1 MTQPQRDAVKTKAAD
16 LPKTDWEEV
25 RRRRERTENL
35 IERMKNAQDR
45 LERAVDRVISKNT
58 K

>member
-1 MTQPQRDAVKTKAAD
+1 MTQPQRVTVKTAD

-25 RRRRERTENL
+25 RRRRERTDSL
-35 IERMKNAQDR
+35 IEQMKDAQKR
-45 LERAVDRVISKNT
+45 LEKAVDRVIDKT